1 LVKFWYKT
9 KFLYLKEYKFSK
21 WILNSNKILFFYPPT
36 LLFLSK
42 YYQSIMENQLHY
54 EENLKDAISW
64 ITQGETRDNIRKRLL
79 DKGLEDCVLCNVM
92 NAVSVFYYA
101 KRRERGVGLL
111 IAGSILLVSGF
122 FLTVFL
128 FHANA
133 SIDMAMYGLTGTGI
147 LVLLYGLIEV
157 LGW

>member
-1 LVKFWYKT
+1 
-9 KFLYLKEYKFSK
+9 
-21 WILNSNKILFFYPPT
+21 
-36 LLFLSK
+36 
-42 YYQSIMENQLHY
+42 MENQLHY